1 MKKTITTTI
10 AALFLSTS
18 LVGPAAA
25 NDDLIRLGIGLG
37 ATLLGEAMKGGGNN
51 RQAQPRKGDKLE
63 GRVDG
68 KPTRQASQQTAM
80 TKKQREEAEKAE
92 WAARFP
98 VPSVGPTPEAKPTPE
113 QMTAWLAAAPER
125 EAQEAAAEAEMAQA
139 PVIATDD
146 TTTAAVEVPQTRSQ
160 AQPAEEATVEILDAG
175 GQSWGFVTTSQAAKA
190 RKLMELGV
198 NQVEAYRAIGL
209 KGPVEPE
216 EPETFDLIDE
226 NGKLWGSAPKE
237 VADNVW
243 KAVDLGMKP
252 SEAIRAIA
260 KLPDPAIAEA
270 EAEAADKT
278 RAECIER
285 AKNGDLLHAGIRH
298 LKCGPYQAEIAEIE
312 AQMEVEEKA
321 EEMANGD
328 KQLAGC
334 IEKRIDP
341 RTKDQRSKEC
351 EPFEAE
357 VAHAVAK
364 DEKRK
369 RMSPTQAF
377 NAFNDTARAAKEQ
390 QWLDVAKEKRE
401 AAVRMAKEKEE
412 LDAILGGA
420 PLAEKEPASSA
431 ENAENQTAAA
441 PIIEEET
448 SAIDEGSKTAAIEA
462 EPKAEV
468 PVGKAPEKV
477 KPKKLD
483 L

>member
-25 NDDLIRLGIGLG
+25 NDDLIRFGIGLG

-68 KPTRQASQQTAM
+68 KPTRQGSQQTAM
-80 TKKQREEAEKAE
+80 SKKQREEAEKAE

-139 PVIATDD
+139 PVIATAD
-146 TTTAAVEVPQTRSQ
+146 TTTAAVEVAQTESQ
-160 AQPAEEATVEILDAG
+160 VQPAEEATVEILDAG
-175 GQSWGFVTTSQAAKA
+175 GQSWGFVTTGQAAKA
-190 RKLMELGV
+190 RQLMELGV
-198 NQVEAYRAIGL
+198 NQIEAYRAIGL

-270 EAEAADKT
+270 EAEAAKADEEKT
-278 RAECIER
+278 LAECIEKSGRGAWSAIPASHNWTECRPFKEKLEVVARR
-285 AKNGDLLHAGIRH
+285 ARANA
-298 LKCGPYQAEIAEIE
+298 
-312 AQMEVEEKA
+312 
-321 EEMANGD
+321 MARGED
-328 KQLAGC
+328 ELANC
-334 IEKRIDP
+334 IERRLDP
-341 RTKDQRSKEC
+341 LTKDQRFAECQPLEEEIAAAFAQDERQKDMGLTALYNDESRPRTAKEQ
-351 EPFEAE
+351 ELLDRQ
-357 VAHAVAK
+357 K
-364 DEKRK
+364 
-369 RMSPTQAF
+369 
-377 NAFNDTARAAKEQ
+377 ARIAAKEEVERQ
-390 QWLDVAKEKRE
+390 AEISKANRE
-401 AAVRMAKEKEE
+401 QM
-412 LDAILGGA
+412 DAIFSA
-420 PLAEKEPASSA
+420 PSA
-431 ENAENQTAAA
+431 ENETAAA
-441 PIIEEET
+441 RIVEDEKP
-448 SAIDEGSKTAAIEA
+448 AIDEGKTAAIEPMPEA
-462 EPKAEV
+462 EKPAEQA
-468 PVGKAPEKV
+468 PVKI